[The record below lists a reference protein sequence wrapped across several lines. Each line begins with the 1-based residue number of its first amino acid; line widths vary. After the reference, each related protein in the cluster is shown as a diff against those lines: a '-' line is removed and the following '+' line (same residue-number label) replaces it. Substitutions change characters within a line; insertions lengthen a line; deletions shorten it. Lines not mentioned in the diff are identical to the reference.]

1 MKDHV
6 ALHLWMTTILI
17 SRGKMSSL
25 FALLDVEWKCHLVE
39 FYNKVIGLALRRS
52 FNCRL
57 IIMAADMCRMPCF
70 AVVLCL
76 LDL

>member
-25 FALLDVEWKCHLVE
+25 FALLD
-39 FYNKVIGLALRRS
+39 
-52 FNCRL
+52 
-57 IIMAADMCRMPCF
+57 RMEMSSSG
-70 AVVLCL
+70 VL
-76 LDL
+76 